1 MVLYCIQAHK
11 EVNLQSHI
19 MLSATEL
26 RKGVVFKNEGK
37 TWIVLKYEFNKTG
50 RGAGTVKIKAKDI
63 INQAIVEK
71 GFNLNQKFEEA
82 SVERKSAQYLYADE
96 DNGYF
101 MDNESFEQYTIA
113 AENVEDVKKY
123 IIEGGKVVL
132 MYLDEIP
139 ISAELPKS
147 VNLKVEY
154 TEPAV
159 KGDTSNNPMKM
170 AQLETGL
177 QIQVPMFVKNGDIVK
192 VSTETGE
199 YSERVNA

>member
-1 MVLYCIQAHK
+1 
-11 EVNLQSHI
+11 

-101 MDNESFEQYTIA
+101 MDNECFEQYTIA